1 MLLAL
6 QIAPLQVVP
15 GAPELL
21 VILLIAVILFGVP
34 LALVLGGA
42 WLWMARQDPDP
53 ERVRELETEVERLRE
68 EIDQLQDTDRPSARD
83 ERDERE

>member
-83 ERDERE
+83 EREEGE